1 MAMSTHTLGAML
13 LFLIAAITSGAQVA
27 EAESVPQAEIAV
39 DVKESV
45 FEGRD
50 ADLTR
55 MSRTSRAIG
64 LNPVDDS
71 ILRVRRL
78 DGQTDVALDVAF
90 LVAHQETALRGISSF
105 VVLRDGYLVGGMS
118 RGGRSDGRL
127 ISSLMRFDSAGHVV
141 RIENLGPI
149 DGWWRI
155 LVTGTELPDGR
166 LLLIWNARDSTA
178 IPEGHRRVYA
188 SLHDK
193 DLKQLR
199 TVLPAAT
206 IPLRRPASNT
216 AQRSSAVEVFGD
228 EIWIVDALTGRI
240 AVATLDGEIR
250 RLLEVGHPGSG
261 WLLVGWMPAAEGVH
275 VLVENLE
282 DRLSGPILKTLS
294 WSGQEVARTEV
305 PFGAM
310 IALFPRVDGKPVAV
324 VTDRMF
330 EATAAPPF
338 SYRLAEVE
346 LSSPSIPEAER

>member
-1 MAMSTHTLGAML
+1 MSTHTLGVML

-27 EAESVPQAEIAV
+27 EAESVTQAEIAV
-39 DVKESV
+39 GVKDSI
-45 FEGRD
+45 FDGRD
-50 ADLTR
+50 VDLVR
-55 MSRTSRAIG
+55 IVRTSRAIG
-64 LNPVDDS
+64 LNPVGNT

-90 LVAHQETALRGISSF
+90 LVAHQDTDLRTIGGF
-105 VVLRDGYLVGGMS
+105 VVRKNGYLVGGIT
-118 RGGRSDGRL
+118 RGGPDGKRT
-127 ISSLMRFDSAGHVV
+127 STLMHFDSAGKVV
-141 RIENLGPI
+141 RIDNLGPL
-149 DGWWRI
+149 DGWRRV

-166 LLLIWNARDSTA
+166 LLLIWSTRDSTA